1 MEKQHVLELFKL
13 KGKNPQINCNF
24 RMSDNEFPKTL
35 DPDTLKETQLFSPYE
50 RYPEWVPYNSL
61 SQIKKIGEGG
71 FGTVFSA
78 MWSWGIKSSLEEE
91 DKDDKTRKKYIIIE
105 LVHVQAQFD
114 FCHLYGITQD
124 PSTLEY
130 MFIMRFAPQ
139 GDLRRYLLRNF
150 DNLLLPN
157 KLGWVHGDLHS
168 GDILLLNE
176 ENAFISDFGMCR
188 PTDTVEAK
196 DKVYGVISYIAPE
209 IIRGHPY
216 SQAGDIYSLGILLWE
231 LACGIIAFADR
242 SHDVNLILD
251 ICDGLRPQTSHYSP
265 IVYNDIIKMCWDPD
279 PSKRPS
285 ASEILISIERLC
297 EFKQSKD
304 VNNYPLSGH
313 SLEHGGIF
321 FKHILEFSNSN
332 GYGLI
337 KYFES
342 EIFQQLKLAHKACR
356 IYIKMKWKPN
366 KPIHSEAVYT
376 SRSFSYKSL
385 QDEIDILLVKS
396 NRSSIV
402 E

>member
-1 MEKQHVLELFKL
+1 
-13 KGKNPQINCNF
+13 
-24 RMSDNEFPKTL
+24 
-35 DPDTLKETQLFSPYE
+35 
-50 RYPEWVPYNSL
+50 
-61 SQIKKIGEGG
+61 
-71 FGTVFSA
+71 
-78 MWSWGIKSSLEEE
+78 
-91 DKDDKTRKKYIIIE
+91 
-105 LVHVQAQFD
+105 
-114 FCHLYGITQD
+114 
-124 PSTLEY
+124 
-130 MFIMRFAPQ
+130 MRFAPQ

-150 DNLLLPN
+150 DNLTLPN
-157 KLGWVHGDLHS
+157 KLGIAQTICAELEKIHAKGWVHGDLHS
-168 GDILLLNE
+168 GNILLLNE

-209 IIRGHPY
+209 IIRGNPY

-251 ICDGLRPQTSHYSP
+251 ICDGLRPQTCHYSP
-265 IVYNDIIKMCWDPD
+265 LVYNDIIKVCWDPD

-297 EFKQSKD
+297 KFRRSRD
-304 VNNYPLSGH
+304 DFGYPNSEYLIEISGD
-313 SLEHGGIF
+313 F
-321 FKHILEFSNSN
+321 FKDYQSGFFDPD
-332 GYGLI
+332 YDLI
-337 KYFES
+337 KYSDS
-342 EIFQQLKLAHKACR
+342 EIHQQLKIAHKACR

-402 E
+402 G

>member
-1 MEKQHVLELFKL
+1 
-13 KGKNPQINCNF
+13 
-24 RMSDNEFPKTL
+24 
-35 DPDTLKETQLFSPYE
+35 
-50 RYPEWVPYNSL
+50 
-61 SQIKKIGEGG
+61 
-71 FGTVFSA
+71 
-78 MWSWGIKSSLEEE
+78 MWSWGIKSSLEE
-91 DKDDKTRKKYIIIE
+91 DDKDDKKGGKDDKTRKKVYHYRTGPCTVALKKLKGE
-105 LVHVQAQFD
+105 MKFTQTFLLEVQAQFD

-150 DNLLLPN
+150 DNLILPN
-157 KLGWVHGDLHS
+157 KLGIAQTICAELEKIHAKGWVH
-168 GDILLLNE
+168 
-176 ENAFISDFGMCR
+176 
-188 PTDTVEAK
+188 
-196 DKVYGVISYIAPE
+196 
-209 IIRGHPY
+209 
-216 SQAGDIYSLGILLWE
+216 GDIYSLGILLWE
-231 LACGIIAFADR
+231 LTCGIIAFADR

-251 ICDGLRPQTSHYSP
+251 ICDGLRPQTCHYSP
-265 IVYNDIIKMCWDPD
+265 LVYNDIIKMCWDPD

-297 EFKQSKD
+297 EFRQPKD
-304 VNNYPLSGH
+304 IQNYPKSGFL
-313 SLEHGGIF
+313 LEHGNNF
-321 FKHILEFSNSN
+321 FNHIPEFSNSN

-342 EIFQQLKLAHKACR
+342 EIHQQLKIAHKACR

-402 E
+402 G